1 MHILSSRTTTTTTI
15 QGNKLFYHS
24 VHVSI
29 VFFLH
34 FVVYHNFRSL
44 QQQRRGRYLRDQRS
58 AFDLLQS
65 ELEAIVETLSDVVA
79 RRRLRAGRDQISL
92 VTRAARSKRIE
103 LESVIVTAAI
113 NQQVQ
118 KSRNSP
124 TRSPSGAAKAS
135 TSSSRS
141 RYCI

>member
-1 MHILSSRTTTTTTI
+1 
-15 QGNKLFYHS
+15 
-24 VHVSI
+24 
-29 VFFLH
+29 
-34 FVVYHNFRSL
+34 
-44 QQQRRGRYLRDQRS
+44 
-58 AFDLLQS
+58 
-65 ELEAIVETLSDVVA
+65 VETLSDVVA

-118 KSRNSP
+118 RSRNSP
-124 TRSPSGAAKAS
+124 TRNSPSGAAKSA

-141 RYCI
+141 R

>member
-1 MHILSSRTTTTTTI
+1 MTI
-15 QGNKLFYHS
+15 PGTNS
-24 VHVSI
+24 ENCSI
-29 VFFLH
+29 IHMLCNIIFDVA
-34 FVVYHNFRSL
+34 VCRSL

-103 LESVIVTAAI
+103 LESVIVTGAI
-113 NQQVQ
+113 NQQVCLFILLFVCVFVYS
-118 KSRNSP
+118 KLNSHMYHS
-124 TRSPSGAAKAS
+124 TGAEES
-135 TSSSRS
+135 Q
-141 RYCI
+141 

>member
-1 MHILSSRTTTTTTI
+1 M
-15 QGNKLFYHS
+15 
-24 VHVSI
+24 
-29 VFFLH
+29 
-34 FVVYHNFRSL
+34 
-44 QQQRRGRYLRDQRS
+44 
-58 AFDLLQS
+58 
-65 ELEAIVETLSDVVA
+65 ETLSDVVA

-118 KSRNSP
+118 KSRNNP
-124 TRSPSGAAKAS
+124 TRSSPSGTAKSA

-141 RYCI
+141 R